1 MGPLP
6 GTYPGSTEKKTI
18 LVRPRLHAMF
28 ASSQL
33 PPNSHTFHSS
43 KWQDNC
49 HIGKTLSPCH
59 VCLQS
64 TLNPSFV
71 LVTGQL
77 PYGKTPSFVFSLSPC
92 IQVHFFVV
100 WQDNCHIGKTLST
113 PAFFLYNLFLHPLY
127 RQDNCHVGKTLSYP
141 LPFLSASFY
150 LFLLG
155 PPAAWIQCDPDPT
168 WSYCVSSLSSAGA
181 IVDPKLDGPK
191 WPAAAPSLK
200 GATDTF
206 FERHP
211 SLFCEERSVSF
222 PAGLHSPFLLLFS
235 LCASSSPSSSRNSVY
250 YLRRFQWSWTFDILL
265 ANWTMRLMLS
275 AVGLVLMK
283 YLFHFKHLTEWE
295 FLSLICGFHVLL
307 HESIRMMHSCYGNFL
322 IVEFPSLLKFQ
333 NHTFMGICLAFLD
346 IWGRLIK
353 GIRDHLKYELVGVKM
368 APSNQKRVSSKR
380 RKTVRMNKGKWEN

>member
-6 GTYPGSTEKKTI
+6 GTYPRSTEKKNIFPSTRN
-18 LVRPRLHAMF
+18 VCFRPNF
-28 ASSQL
+28 L
-33 PPNSHTFHSS
+33 PTHTFHSY

-59 VCLQS
+59 VCLLP
-64 TLNPSFV
+64 TLNPSFF

-100 WQDNCHIGKTLST
+100 WQDNCPFGKTLST
-113 PAFFLYNLFLHPLY
+113 PAFFLYNLSLHGWSKVGWSKVTCSCSQFEGCHGYLLRKAPL
-127 RQDNCHVGKTLSYP
+127 S
-141 LPFLSASFY
+141 
-150 LFLLG
+150 LL
-155 PPAAWIQCDPDPT
+155 WR
-168 WSYCVSSLSSAGA
+168 A
-181 IVDPKLDGPK
+181 IG
-191 WPAAAPSLK
+191 
-200 GATDTF
+200 F
-206 FERHP
+206 FPCR
-211 SLFCEERSVSF
+211 
-222 PAGLHSPFLLLFS
+222 SPFTLLAVFS
-235 LCASSSPSSSRNSVY
+235 LCASSSASSSRNSVY
-250 YLRRFQWSWTFDILL
+250 YLGRFQWSWTFNILL

-295 FLSLICGFHVLL
+295 FLSLICGFHVSL

-333 NHTFMGICLAFLD
+333 NHTLMGICLAFLE

-353 GIRDHLKYELVGVKM
+353 GIRDHLKYELVGVNM